1 VIFPACML
9 MTQGLRNVAQTALIL
24 LGMALLLGVVGWGL
38 SGPQGLALMIGAGA
52 GFMLFGTSISGRVV
66 MRALG
71 AHRLTPQV
79 APIPYRLLTS
89 IARRARLAFTPAL
102 FLLPASVPQAFTIG
116 NRAGTAAICLSEGI
130 LQVLGPRELS
140 GVLGHEVAHIINRDI
155 YVMMLADL
163 VTRLTRTM
171 SMAGILLIVFNTSF
185 YVTGT
190 EGGLPWWLPV
200 VMILAPIMSALMQL
214 ALSRTREFE
223 ADRAAAKLT
232 GDPEGLARALT
243 ILDSRNRGVWE
254 MLFQCG
260 GKRLEPSILRTHP
273 VVEERVE
280 RLRKLARDMP
290 SGPVAAKQGPV
301 FHGLAESIPPRPP
314 RALWRWR

>member
-1 VIFPACML
+1 ML

-89 IARRARLAFTPAL
+89 IARRAGLAFTPAL

-116 NRAGTAAICLSEGI
+116 NRAETAAICLSEGI

-171 SMAGILLIVFNTSF
+171 SMAGF
-185 YVTGT
+185 
-190 EGGLPWWLPV
+190 
-200 VMILAPIMSALMQL
+200 
-214 ALSRTREFE
+214 
-223 ADRAAAKLT
+223 
-232 GDPEGLARALT
+232 
-243 ILDSRNRGVWE
+243 
-254 MLFQCG
+254 
-260 GKRLEPSILRTHP
+260 
-273 VVEERVE
+273 
-280 RLRKLARDMP
+280 
-290 SGPVAAKQGPV
+290 
-301 FHGLAESIPPRPP
+301 
-314 RALWRWR
+314 